1 MSPITFRTRLLA
13 ALGVPVAA
21 AALAVVGQGAAP
33 APATATPCTSC
44 HGDQHGEQDPMVWLE
59 QYEHD
64 QATIYAE
71 SPGVMAGPD
80 GQGDYR
86 PHGDVPGP
94 YR

>member
-33 APATATPCTSC
+33 VPATAAPCTAC

-59 QYEHD
+59 QYEYD
-64 QATIYAE
+64 QATTYAE

-86 PHGDVPGP
+86 PHGDIPRP
-94 YR
+94 